1 MKRKQ
6 KAKRNKVRIKTNDK
20 ISTNYSAP
28 ASRTF
33 YDSIGSILPR
43 RSQKG
48 TN

>member
-20 ISTNYSAP
+20 VNTNYGAT
-28 ASRTF
+28 RTF
-33 YDSIGSILPR
+33 YDSIGSIIPR
-43 RSQKG
+43 RSNKG